1 MRTLALLLSCSLV
14 VMGCGSATP
23 ATTSS
28 SDSTSD
34 TSAST
39 GDSASSA
46 GGAGAGGD
54 SMSSSTQASSGGQGG
69 AGSGTTTAGATTS
82 GGSSGT
88 GQGIVVPATPFG
100 SHLAAYTPGSVLPD
114 VVNQAKL
121 DDLTGKKYDAW
132 KAKFLKA
139 GCGNGRYY
147 VESKTEAGNLT
158 VSEAHGYGMLLSAI
172 MAGYDPDAR
181 AHFDGLYHFFR
192 DHPSSSSPDLMS
204 WYQDTS
210 CNDAQGN
217 DSASDGDLDIAFSLL
232 VADKQWG
239 SCDAINYKAEG
250 LKVIKAIAAHTLDA
264 TKSYVLLGDWA
275 VPGDAKHDSTRS
287 SDFMPDHY
295 RSFGVASGSAA
306 WTGLTDSTYTLIAT
320 MRSTFSAG
328 KGLLPDFIVSP
339 LSNPKP
345 APANFLESANDGAY
359 DYNAC
364 RDPWR
369 LGTDYLVSGDARAKT
384 EATTLTTWI
393 EGATGGDPTKIR
405 AGYKLNGTPSA
416 GSDYLTMA
424 FAAPFGV
431 AAMADGNHK
440 AWLNKLWTTI
450 EGAPSEGYY
459 EDTIQLMAMIV
470 MSGNWWS
477 PEARPVVCDP

>member
-1 MRTLALLLSCSLV
+1 MRTSALLFGSSLLLI
-14 VMGCGSATP
+14 GCGSTTP

-28 SDSTSD
+28 ESTADS
-34 TSAST
+34 
-39 GDSASSA
+39 SASSGDSSSSA
-46 GGAGAGGD
+46 GGAGGD

-69 AGSGTTTAGATTS
+69 GSGTTSTTS
-82 GGSSGT
+82 SSGT
-88 GQGIVVPATPFG
+88 GGQGALIPATPFG
-100 SHLAAYTPGSVLPD
+100 SHLVAYTPGSVLPD

-121 DDLTGKKYDAW
+121 DQLTGKNYDAW

-139 GCGNGRYY
+139 GCGNDRYY

-158 VSEAHGYGMLLSAI
+158 VSEAHGYGMVLSAI

-181 AHFDGLYHFFR
+181 THFDGLYRFFR

-204 WYQDTS
+204 WYQDTT
-210 CNDAQGN
+210 CKDAQGN
-217 DSASDGDLDIAFSLL
+217 DSASDGDIDIAFALL
-232 VADKQWG
+232 LADRQWG
-239 SCDAINYKAEG
+239 SCDAVNYKAEG
-250 LKVIKAIAAHTLDA
+250 LKVIKAIAANTLDA
-264 TKSYVLLGDWA
+264 TKGYVLLGDWA
-275 VPGDAKHDSTRS
+275 VAGDAKHNSTRS
-287 SDFMPDHY
+287 SDFIVDHF
-295 RSFGVASGSAA
+295 RSFGAASGSPA
-306 WTGLTDSTYTLIAT
+306 WAGLTDSTYTLIAA
-320 MRSTFSAG
+320 MRTGFSPG
-328 KGLLPDFIVSP
+328 KGLLPDFITSP
-339 LSNPKP
+339 LNAPKP

-405 AGYKLNGTPSA
+405 AGYQLDGTPSA

-431 AAMADGNHK
+431 AAMADGAHK
-440 AWLNKLWTTI
+440 PWLNKLWTTI
-450 EGAPSEGYY
+450 ASAPSEGYY
-459 EDTIQLMAMIV
+459 EDTIQLMTMIV